1 MTLIVDILQL
11 ESVGG
16 RKMKKYKLWEVI
28 KMMAEDRDLQ
38 FTDGDITL
46 GSDDN
51 GILIFLKA
59 VFEEESLDDNVD
71 LDSEW
76 ELVQKPV
83 TFEKV
88 LKSSGRCRVE
98 HELLNEYEI
107 TSLSDF
113 MEFDFY
119 MLNLCDCAS
128 LSSDEIKK
136 ILKEG
141 KWYLED

>member
-1 MTLIVDILQL
+1 
-11 ESVGG
+11 
-16 RKMKKYKLWEVI
+16 MKKYKLWEVI
-28 KMMAEDRDLQ
+28 KMLQ
-38 FTDGDITL
+38 GDNTLEFTNGQTVIGSCDMGYLEVKETFYVKTL
-46 GSDDN
+46 DENIKLSD
-51 GILIFLKA
+51 
-59 VFEEESLDDNVD
+59 
-71 LDSEW
+71 EW
-76 ELVQKPV
+76 ELVQQPV

>member
-1 MTLIVDILQL
+1 
-11 ESVGG
+11 
-16 RKMKKYKLWEVI
+16 MKKYKLWEVI
-28 KMMAEDRDLQ
+28 KMMAEDEDKDLQ
-38 FTDGDITL
+38 FKNEYHVIGANN
-46 GSDDN
+46 N
-51 GILIFLKA
+51 GFLKLIETI
-59 VFEEESLDDNVD
+59 FDNKTLDGNIK
-71 LDSEW
+71 LNSEW
-76 ELVQKPV
+76 KLVQQPV

-119 MLNLCDCAS
+119 MLNLCDCAA

>member
-1 MTLIVDILQL
+1 
-11 ESVGG
+11 
-16 RKMKKYKLWEVI
+16 MKKYKLWEVI

-51 GILIFLKA
+51 GILILLKA

-76 ELVQKPV
+76 ELVKKSV
-83 TFEKV
+83 TFDEALESGKKV
-88 LKSSGRCRVE
+88 RCE
-98 HELLNEYEI
+98 HEFILEEDLKVSVDEWILNRHLKDYREGKFLYM
-107 TSLSDF
+107 TNMLFVLSWIVGAD
-113 MEFDFY
+113 D
-119 MLNLCDCAS
+119 
-128 LSSDEIKK
+128 IKQV
-136 ILKEG
+136 IKEG